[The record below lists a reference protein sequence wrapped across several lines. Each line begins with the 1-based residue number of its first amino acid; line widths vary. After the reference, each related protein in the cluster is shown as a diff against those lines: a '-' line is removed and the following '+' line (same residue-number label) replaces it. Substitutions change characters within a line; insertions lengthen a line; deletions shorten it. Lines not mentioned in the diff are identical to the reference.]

1 MKIVIDIDEKDYE
14 DILNGETKASSL
26 NWSTFNAIRDGTPLP
41 KGHGRLIDAD
51 VDIKGLRE
59 MKVVDEKDKQSVR
72 FATIV
77 LVNAPTVIE
86 ADDESDSE

>member
-1 MKIVIDIDEKDYE
+1 MKIVIEVPEEYYE
-14 DILNGETKASSL
+14 DLKELSDESISL
-26 NWSTFNAIRDGTPLP
+26 EMFIIKYGTPLP

-77 LVNAPTVIE
+77 LENAPTVIE
-86 ADDESDSE
+86 ADEGSESE